1 MAASI
6 SPYGKIQW
14 FDANG
19 DPLSAGTLTTY
30 ESLTNTLKDTYTTYT
45 GAVKHSNPI
54 TLDAAGRAEI
64 WLGDGAYTFL
74 LKDSAGATIWSMDG
88 ITGQGGSGASFA
100 SVDTYAQLRALTN
113 LTGSVY
119 CGGRVTRGDG
129 GDGMFYWDASS
140 VVADDSG
147 IYFLPGSSPAQGR
160 WVRLLNGFVDP
171 RWYGATGNAVTNDT
185 AAFTAASVSANA
197 LSMSIQVEPGTYV
210 WSTNPSVTAQIGF
223 QQRAVIKW
231 AGFRPTIKAN
241 IDINDKTRH
250 FQCVAADAPFL
261 NTVDAACPEW
271 FGGIADGTTD
281 NAVAIACAVA
291 STQKVV
297 FDVGVYITEAT
308 VTVRSG
314 TILQGSSKYN
324 SIIQLG
330 STVND
335 NLIEN
340 ADTTCVGD
348 TDFIIRDLRLNQDGV
363 AKSSGHVVYI
373 QRGYYGVIDN
383 CVIENGY
390 GQGILLAE
398 PSVGIIVSNCH
409 FNGNGVGSS
418 PTGYQV
424 KVEGQN
430 SISCKIKSNI
440 FFGGTPASGAINFDS
455 VTKKNYSIANDTF
468 AAGSLIT
475 VDSNGGNYIY
485 EEGGALSLDSNLKLL
500 NKAGSA
506 YLNVGTRNTAG
517 SDAVMDLNYIGLA
530 TITNMIGTGLST
542 ISALTITGATNATT
556 INSSTITATGPIGT
570 SKRLLQSTDSNSIT
584 VANDVVLGFNGN
596 SFTFSGAG
604 TINRISTDGWTSGS
618 IVYVK
623 FSIPGN
629 VTVKHLGAAES
640 GVYSPISCINETDF
654 ATAGINVWNI
664 TLQLITNIG
673 GDKMWQMLS
682 YTR

>member
-30 ESLTNTLKDTYTTYT
+30 ESLTTTLKDTYTTYT

-88 ITGQGGSGASFA
+88 ITGQGGSGGVFTY
-100 SVDTYAQLRALTN
+100 VDTYAQLRALTN
-113 LTGSVY
+113 LSGSVY
-119 CGGRVTRGDG
+119 CGGRAARGDG

-160 WVRLLNGFVDP
+160 WVRYLNGFVDP

-185 AAFTAASVSANA
+185 AAFTAAGVAA
-197 LSMSIQVEPGTYV
+197 TLLSMSVQIEPGVYV
-210 WSTNPSVTAQIGF
+210 WSTNPSITAQVKF

-231 AGFRPTIKAN
+231 AGFRPVINAN
-241 IDINDKTRH
+241 IDVNDKTRH
-250 FQCVAADAPFL
+250 FQCVAADAPYL
-261 NTVDAACPEW
+261 NIVDAACPEW
-271 FGGIADGTTD
+271 FGATAGTGADC
-281 NAVAIACAVA
+281 AVGIACAVA
-291 STQKVV
+291 STSKVI
-297 FDVGVYITEAT
+297 FDTGTYTTEST
-308 VTVRSG
+308 ITVRSG
-314 TILQGSSKYN
+314 TILQGASKYN
-324 SIIQLG
+324 SILQLG
-330 STVND
+330 ATVND

-340 ADTTCVGD
+340 SDQTCAGD
-348 TDFIIRDLRLNQDGV
+348 YDFIIRDLRLNQDGA
-363 AKSSGHVVYI
+363 AKSAGNVISI
-373 QRGYYGVIDN
+373 KTGYYGVIDN

-390 GQGILLAE
+390 GQGVLLAE
-398 PSVGIIVSNCH
+398 PSVGMIVSNCH

-430 SISCKIKSNI
+430 SSSCKIKSNI

-506 YLNVGTRNTAG
+506 YLNVGIRNTAG

-530 TITNMIGTGLST
+530 TITNMIGTSLST
-542 ISALTITGATNATT
+542 ISQLAVPTTSQFTGDAVFSNN
-556 INSSTITATGPIGT
+556 IN
-570 SKRLLQSTDSNSIT
+570 
-584 VANDVVLGFNGN
+584 
-596 SFTFSGAG
+596 AG
-604 TINRISTDGWTSGS
+604 TIEVGAITASEILST
-618 IVYVK
+618 
-623 FSIPGN
+623 
-629 VTVKHLGAAES
+629 VTNPIS
-640 GVYSPISCINETDF
+640 GVVNYNGSPIVVSTSKVKASSRIFLSWMPLT
-654 ATAGINVWNI
+654 
-664 TLQLITNIG
+664 
-673 GDKMWQMLS
+673 S
-682 YTR
+682 YTPGADKVEPVLSAEITTPGTSFTLTCTNSTANGYIAWFIMNLDT